1 MGVVR
6 QVKARMGSAW
16 RGLARPGAAR
26 HGKGKEHFQGSKA
39 VNTNQ
44 TVTELNNVSNDAQET
59 VELGIPYTASITIQG
74 VAPLLF
80 HRWSVDAVQ
89 EKADA
94 KKGSKAKKEDNIES
108 YVFRTEDGMLH
119 LPAEYLRMS
128 IVNAAK
134 FRQDPRSPRKS
145 AMDLFKAAIFPV
157 FPLCSLGKGEWD
169 FIDRRRAVVQRNGIT
184 RCRPA
189 FNTGWRAT
197 AEFGVVLPE
206 YVNPAMLNA
215 VAQDAGRLVGVGDFR
230 PTFGRFLVTRFEVK
244 ENDVEAAA

>member
-1 MGVVR
+1 V
-6 QVKARMGSAW
+6 S
-16 RGLARPGAAR
+16 
-26 HGKGKEHFQGSKA
+26 SK
-39 VNTNQ
+39 Q
-44 TVTELNNVSNDAQET
+44 TATELSNVSNDAKEII
-59 VELGIPYTASITIQG
+59 EIGIPYTARITIQG
-74 VAPLLF
+74 VAPILF
-80 HRWSVDAVQ
+80 HRWSVEAVE
-89 EKADA
+89 EKSAA
-94 KKGSKAKKEDNIES
+94 KKGSTAKKEDNIES

-119 LPAEYLRMS
+119 LPAEYLRMA
-128 IVNAAK
+128 IINAAK

-157 FPLCSLGKGEWD
+157 FPLCSLGKTDWD

-206 YVNPAMLNA
+206 YLGPAMLNS

-230 PTFGRFLVTRFEVK
+230 PTFGRFLVTNFDVK
-244 ENDVEAAA
+244 QNDIEAAA